1 MDKVEPTFQKFLAS
15 LKFGETLK
23 WDMPAEWSKGPENQM
38 RLATLQVPVGE
49 KKLDL
54 TITQFGGDVKG
65 NIDRWR
71 AELGLD
77 PLGAIGDDEYRKTV
91 KELKVDGKT
100 VYAIDIRGVKKPGTG
115 MMPRFQK

>member
-1 MDKVEPTFQKFLAS
+1 MLCIPWPKPWEKKPFSADKKPWVKKPL
-15 LKFGETLK
+15 
-23 WDMPAEWSKGPENQM
+23 PA
-38 RLATLQVPVGE
+38 GE

-77 PLGAIGDDEYRKTV
+77 PLGAVGDDEYKKTV
-91 KELKVDGKT
+91 KEIRVDGKT
-100 VYAIDIRGVKKPGTG
+100 VYAVDIRGVKKPGTG